1 MTIRLLLVDDD
12 DLVRTG
18 LKMIIESDSEF
29 DVVGEAANGI
39 QGVAL
44 AERLKPDVILMD
56 IQMPEM
62 DGIEATGIITE
73 RASDPEDERQRVLV
87 LTTFE
92 QDEYVFQALR
102 AGASGFLLKRT
113 PADELIAGIKVIAEG
128 DSLLSPSITRRLI
141 KEFAASPASP
151 TGVDTSGRL
160 ELLTEREME
169 VLQLVSS
176 GYSNMEIADA
186 LVVSEGTVK
195 THVKRVL
202 AKLEVRD
209 RTQAVIYAYNA
220 GIVQPDANG

>member
-1 MTIRLLLVDDD
+1 MTIKLLLVDDD

-18 LKMIIESDSEF
+18 LKMIIESDPEF
-29 DVVGEAANGI
+29 DVVGEAANGA
-39 QGVAL
+39 QGIAL
-44 AERLKPDVILMD
+44 ADRLNPDVILMD

-62 DGIEATGIITE
+62 DGIEATRILTE
-73 RASDPEDERQRVLV
+73 KSPDPDNGPRILV

-113 PADELIAGIKVIAEG
+113 PADELITGIKVIAEG
-128 DSLLSPSITRRLI
+128 ESLLSPSITRRLI
-141 KEFAASPASP
+141 NEFAN
-151 TGVDTSGRL
+151 TTSSSMTHESAAML
-160 ELLTEREME
+160 DSLTEREME
-169 VLQLVSS
+169 VLQLVSH
-176 GYSNMEIADA
+176 GNSNLEIADA

-209 RTQAVIYAYNA
+209 RTQAVIFAYNS
-220 GIVQPDANG
+220 GLVQPESNG

>member
-1 MTIRLLLVDDD
+1 MTIKLLLVDDD

-18 LKMIIESDSEF
+18 LKMIIESDPEF
-29 DVVGEAANGI
+29 DVLGEAANGA

-62 DGIEATGIITE
+62 DGIQATRVLTE
-73 RASDPEDERQRVLV
+73 NSPDPDDGPRVLV

-113 PADELIAGIKVIAEG
+113 PADDLIEGIKIVAGGE
-128 DSLLSPSITRRLI
+128 SLLSPSITRKLI
-141 KEFAASPASP
+141 NEFAHTSSSSANPDAAAKL
-151 TGVDTSGRL
+151 DT
-160 ELLTEREME
+160 LTEREME
-169 VLQLVSS
+169 VLQLVSH
-176 GYSNMEIADA
+176 GNSNLEIADA

-202 AKLEVRD
+202 SKLEVRD
-209 RTQAVIYAYNA
+209 RTQAVIFAYNS
-220 GIVQPDANG
+220 GIIQPDANA